1 MIVTCPACSQNNRVP
16 AARLL
21 DRARCGGCKGPLGPV
36 AKPIS
41 IDSSASFDELLR
53 GAKGPVV
60 VDFWAAWCG
69 PCRSV
74 APEVAKLANARQGQ
88 VIVAKVDTEA
98 LPDVAGRY
106 GIRSIPTFIAFRDG
120 AEVARVSGAMDAAN
134 LARELHL

>member
-1 MIVTCPACSQNNRVP
+1 MIVTCPACSQNNRIP
-16 AARLL
+16 AGRLL
-21 DRARCGGCKGPLGPV
+21 DRARCGGCKGPLGPI
-36 AKPIS
+36 AKPIA
-41 IDSSASFDELLR
+41 IDSSASFDELLS
-53 GAKGPVV
+53 GAKVPVV

-74 APEVAKLANARQGQ
+74 APEVAKLASARQGQ

>member
-1 MIVTCPACSQNNRVP
+1 MIVLCPACSQQNRVP

-21 DRARCGGCKGPLGPV
+21 DRAKCGGCKGPLGPV
-36 AKPIS
+36 AKPIA
-41 IDSSASFDELLR
+41 IDSAASFDELLA
-53 GAKGPVV
+53 GAKSPVV

-74 APEVAKLANARQGQ
+74 APEVEKLARSRQGH

-98 LPDVAGRY
+98 LPAIAGRY
-106 GIRSIPTFIAFRDG
+106 GIRSIPTFVAFRG
-120 AEVARVSGAMDAAN
+120 GVEAARTSGAMGEAD